1 MKKLF
6 IILFT
11 LYGAIAMAQ
20 GPGVPKPSNYT
31 WIAHRYDWLSGKF
44 RGLHVPAGTTPAL
57 IDGQYTGAGALFVDS
72 VNHRFYFY
80 SGGNWRYAGGIDSVT
95 YETDSTFIWQSG
107 NSFGIPSGATTLQ
120 QIFDQENGRAVLSQ
134 VDTVD
139 MNDNKLLFYSGD
151 DLKYYFGL
159 ETFQAIIDPG
169 TGGSAGL
176 TISEY
181 GLFSNMFGSSGNF
194 GRIWMDLA
202 TESTKSTFR
211 IIADSV
217 QFDISR
223 GSPLSIADSASNYM
237 VVMDKATGHLRAA
250 YWPIGGSGTGGF
262 FGDETNSGGATTKD
276 GNGEDYTITGVDT
289 FSLSG
294 NSIYLSPVDSLML
307 ENISVDG
314 EGETPEEITN
324 LLGITG
330 TGKVKAA
337 PDYFGRFGTDGDPI
351 ATANRAF
358 NLQEN
363 QLIIAGSEDDNG
375 SSFKINPYEVNLHSS
390 YLTGGVRLLFQDGET
405 GSLHGETGAG
415 NSGFFVD
422 ITDTDNP
429 EVEVKS
435 HGNINLEATLS
446 GKQISLNT
454 PTYLFQFPDI
464 TDNSGHIYVN
474 KQFQRGTSSQ
484 VVYYDSTAQEFLWGP
499 APSGGGGFFT
509 SSSSTGNTTQ
519 DGEGDVFRLID
530 VSEFGIRATSSGSL
544 DRFRVDATSTVMVS
558 NEGNAF
564 ISASDQ
570 QIDLDATNVVVSPL
584 AGSGAGYVAVDNT
597 GKLSWSAGSGG
608 GGSPGGSNT
617 QIQYNNSSAFGG
629 SSLLTWDNADTTL
642 GIGDADIYYTADDAG
657 GFGLSFGGI
666 RYMHVNYAPSSSIF
680 KQGNTFLGYNAGAL
694 TGSTGSSGL
703 NNTFIGGNSGEL
715 NTSGQQNTALG
726 SRSLVSNTTG
736 VQNTAIGQG
745 SFYSATTVSQNA
757 GLGFHSGL
765 NVLGANNTFIGTEAG
780 EGAAS
785 ATAAGNTAVGNLAMN
800 VVSSGANNAALGR
813 YALGSLTTS
822 GNNTSIGTQS
832 GFSVL
837 TGNGGNS
844 FLGYQAGYETTTG
857 TYNTAI
863 GAAIQL
869 PSATANGQL
878 NIGNVLY
885 GSNLYQ
891 STTRSS
897 SPTTL
902 GSIGIGLTTP
912 TARLHL
918 PAGTTTASTAPLK
931 FTSGTHMTTPENGA
945 VEYDGSH
952 LYVTIGGSRYQL
964 DQQAGTISDG
974 DKGDIV
980 ISSSATVY
988 TIDDAAVEMN
998 DINATGTPSGS
1009 TYLRGDGTWSTLSGA
1024 GITSLGGQTG
1034 GTQTFAIGTTAQ
1046 SNNLGWVSGS
1056 DVHTLHVPDASATVR
1071 GVVTTGTQ
1079 TFAGNKTLSGFTF
1092 LTGGFAS
1099 NTSSATSNLYTFAG
1113 GAGGTLSTTAGYLTE
1128 GASGSVGRVA
1138 MLGSTNYT
1146 IPTASYNYHSFSM
1159 GEMAVTE
1166 AGSGTHPLI
1175 AGMLLKAPTITN
1187 GAGATANAATLY
1199 ISGAPTGITPTDQL
1213 NSAWIASGNTRFGK
1227 AGTATGTISF
1237 EGATS
1242 GRIGIQPASA
1252 AGSYTLTLPTTD
1264 GNSGEVL
1271 TTDGSG
1277 VLSWAAGGGGGAN
1290 TALSNLASVAINAS
1304 LISDADNTDDLGSS
1318 ANAWKDAY
1326 MYSLKLKGS
1335 SSGTATIT
1343 PLSAAGTTSIYLPTS
1358 NGHLVNF
1365 FSANESG
1372 SVSAPASWGGARTN
1386 LYNLSGLSSN
1396 ATFAAPGGT
1405 PLDGNL
1411 LYIRVQD
1418 NGTSRTLAWNAI
1430 FDEGD
1435 DLPLPTSTVTGK
1447 GMRLQFSYN
1456 DATSKWEL
1464 IGYTGGF

>member
-31 WIAHRYDWLSGKF
+31 WISHRYDWLSGKF

-107 NSFGIPSGATTLQ
+107 NSYGIPSGASTLQ

-250 YWPIGGSGTGGF
+250 YWPIGGSGSGGF

-358 NLQEN
+358 DLQDN

-499 APSGGGGFFT
+499 APSGGGGGFFT

-564 ISASDQ
+564 ISASDGR
-570 QIDLDATNVVVSPL
+570 IDLDAAIVNVPINAGVGERYAGYNADGDLIVMATPGGGSGDGIDEVIAGFGLTNINDSTLAVDTTGAFEDWVESKVTANLLVSSKGTYGKRIWSTDDDTLFLHTIDEGYGINITKSADSTNVISADTTQLSTKDNVLHQISLIPPSTGTGVVLTDDPL
-584 AGSGAGYVAVDNT
+584 SLSEDFAMGIDTLRHRGFIKEYNIVRWLPTTDSAATLTPLSTPGSFTATTIDDDEIG
-597 GKLSWSAGSGG
+597 LSWSDVANETNYEIYRNTVNTFGTATLINSPAANATSYTSTGLSASTQYYYWILAEGDGVTYSNSATATDDATTDAGLDSDASAYLARITAHGVTPTAPQQAAVNQAFLDLKSNSLYTLYYDFYFFG
-608 GGSPGGSNT
+608 WNNAAANAEPFKAVAPDISWVNSPTHSSNGVTFNGTT
-617 QIQYNNSSAFGG
+617 QYGNLGFAPSVLTLNNTGLGIKTSSTSNATVIDMGVRGATATVRFDLLAMS
-629 SSLLTWDNADTTL
+629 SSLLTGEINSNTAGTGQVTGSVASPAGFSTISRTSSTDLRAYRDGSQVGSTSTTTNN
-642 GIGDADIYYTADDAG
+642 GTMPTGNIYIGAVNNNGSPSLYTARTYQMAW
-657 GFGLSFGGI
+657 
-666 RYMHVNYAPSSSIF
+666 VYATAP
-680 KQGNTFLGYNAGAL
+680 
-694 TGSTGSSGL
+694 
-703 NNTFIGGNSGEL
+703 
-715 NTSGQQNTALG
+715 TSGQ
-726 SRSLVSNTTG
+726 V
-736 VQNTAIGQG
+736 
-745 SFYSATTVSQNA
+745 ATQ
-757 GLGFHSGL
+757 
-765 NVLGANNTFIGTEAG
+765 
-780 EGAAS
+780 
-785 ATAAGNTAVGNLAMN
+785 
-800 VVSSGANNAALGR
+800 
-813 YALGSLTTS
+813 
-822 GNNTSIGTQS
+822 
-832 GFSVL
+832 
-837 TGNGGNS
+837 
-844 FLGYQAGYETTTG
+844 
-857 TYNTAI
+857 
-863 GAAIQL
+863 
-869 PSATANGQL
+869 
-878 NIGNVLY
+878 
-885 GSNLYQ
+885 
-891 STTRSS
+891 
-897 SPTTL
+897 
-902 GSIGIGLTTP
+902 
-912 TARLHL
+912 
-918 PAGTTTASTAPLK
+918 
-931 FTSGTHMTTPENGA
+931 
-945 VEYDGSH
+945 
-952 LYVTIGGSRYQL
+952 
-964 DQQAGTISDG
+964 
-974 DKGDIV
+974 
-980 ISSSATVY
+980 Y
-988 TIDDAAVEMN
+988 TI
-998 DINATGTPSGS
+998 
-1009 TYLRGDGTWSTLSGA
+1009 LSA
-1024 GITSLGGQTG
+1024 
-1034 GTQTFAIGTTAQ
+1034 
-1046 SNNLGWVSGS
+1046 
-1056 DVHTLHVPDASATVR
+1056 
-1071 GVVTTGTQ
+1071 
-1079 TFAGNKTLSGFTF
+1079 
-1092 LTGGFAS
+1092 
-1099 NTSSATSNLYTFAG
+1099 
-1113 GAGGTLSTTAGYLTE
+1113 
-1128 GASGSVGRVA
+1128 
-1138 MLGSTNYT
+1138 
-1146 IPTASYNYHSFSM
+1146 
-1159 GEMAVTE
+1159 
-1166 AGSGTHPLI
+1166 
-1175 AGMLLKAPTITN
+1175 
-1187 GAGATANAATLY
+1187 
-1199 ISGAPTGITPTDQL
+1199 L
-1213 NSAWIASGNTRFGK
+1213 NSAFS
-1227 AGTATGTISF
+1227 
-1237 EGATS
+1237 
-1242 GRIGIQPASA
+1242 
-1252 AGSYTLTLPTTD
+1252 LP
-1264 GNSGEVL
+1264 
-1271 TTDGSG
+1271 
-1277 VLSWAAGGGGGAN
+1277 
-1290 TALSNLASVAINAS
+1290 
-1304 LISDADNTDDLGSS
+1304 
-1318 ANAWKDAY
+1318 
-1326 MYSLKLKGS
+1326 
-1335 SSGTATIT
+1335 
-1343 PLSAAGTTSIYLPTS
+1343 
-1358 NGHLVNF
+1358 
-1365 FSANESG
+1365 
-1372 SVSAPASWGGARTN
+1372 
-1386 LYNLSGLSSN
+1386 
-1396 ATFAAPGGT
+1396 
-1405 PLDGNL
+1405 
-1411 LYIRVQD
+1411 
-1418 NGTSRTLAWNAI
+1418 
-1430 FDEGD
+1430 
-1435 DLPLPTSTVTGK
+1435 
-1447 GMRLQFSYN
+1447 
-1456 DATSKWEL
+1456 
-1464 IGYTGGF
+1464 